1 MRPLPGFQQLH
12 QGVDR
17 TAGRAAAVSTW
28 DTAEQAQF
36 SRDALGDTIARLQA
50 LGVQFE
56 PPEIYEVID

>member
-1 MRPLPGFQQLH
+1 MRPPPGFQQLH

-36 SRDALGDTIARLQA
+36 SRDALVGFAFLRRRFLLA
-50 LGVQFE
+50 G
-56 PPEIYEVID
+56 